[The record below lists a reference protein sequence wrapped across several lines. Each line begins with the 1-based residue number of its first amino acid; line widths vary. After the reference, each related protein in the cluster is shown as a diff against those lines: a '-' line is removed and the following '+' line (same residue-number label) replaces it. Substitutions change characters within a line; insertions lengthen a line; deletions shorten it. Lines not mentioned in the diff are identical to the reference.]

1 MSTSMIKPLKW
12 KFDWGKLT
20 PLQRL
25 LMGFPVLGPESRA
38 YADLL
43 RQLRTRSPHDLK
55 TWDKFSRETRAASAT
70 VTRILIFNLDWPKW
84 TIFLPEDPA
93 DIPFWSGTQDD
104 LVFVGVLIGIEDEL
118 AIEVPDE
125 FWASL
130 PQINFGDAV
139 RALVERNKARPG
151 TRDHAE

>member
-1 MSTSMIKPLKW
+1 MSTSIIKPLKW

-25 LMGFPVLGPESRA
+25 LRDFPVLGPESRA

-55 TWDKFSRETRAASAT
+55 AWDKFSPETRAASAT

-93 DIPFWSGTQDD
+93 DIPFWGLQDD
-104 LVFVGVLIGIEDEL
+104 LVLVDVHMAMEDEL

-130 PQINFGDAV
+130 PKINFGDAI
-139 RALVERNKARPG
+139 RALVGCNKARPG
-151 TRDHAE
+151 TRDQAE